1 MPYDTLKSLGLALPE
16 IPEPAG
22 NYVPFA
28 RCGDVVYLAG
38 QVPRH
43 ADGTLACGRLG
54 DDLDAAAGAEHA
66 RLATLALLAVLE
78 RAAGSLD
85 KVERIVKVFGMVNAT
100 PAFTQHPA
108 VIDGCSDLLVAVFG
122 ERGRHARSAVGMAS
136 LPGNVSVEIELI
148 AELRGAR

>member
-1 MPYDTLKSLGLALPE
+1 MPYDTLESLGLALPDV
-16 IPEPAG
+16 PEPAG

-28 RCGDVVYLAG
+28 RCGDLAYLAG

-54 DDLDAAAGAEHA
+54 AGLDVAEGAEHA

-78 RAAGSLD
+78 RAAGSLHA
-85 KVERIVKVFGMVNAT
+85 VERIVKVFGMVNAT
-100 PAFTQHPA
+100 PEFKQHPA